1 MLAGNRSSQHRAPF
15 LSTVGRGPL
24 SSWHGDGAAT
34 GAGQVVG
41 AFPSRDA
48 RGACRPQGGGRRRA
62 DDRGVLAAIPFV
74 ASSGCTWRQFPP
86 MFGAS
91 RQTAH
96 RRFTH
101 WAEAR
106 VRVELR
112 RLVLDG
118 LGARSRS
125 ASPVPTCTT
134 ARALSHSCAT
144 SRPPA
149 PLAAHAAEGPAGSM
163 PTRVTITTTCAA
175 GSVSAASAT
184 ASLARASSPPSG
196 SADTGG

>member
-24 SSWHGDGAAT
+24 SSWDGDGAAT

-62 DDRGVLAAIPFV
+62 DDRGVLAAILFV
-74 ASSGCTWRQFPP
+74 ATSGCTWRHFPP

-101 WAEAR
+101 WTEACIWDK
-106 VRVELR
+106 LR

-118 LGARSRS
+118 LGACSRS

-134 ARALSHSCAT
+134 VRALSHSCAT
-144 SRPPA
+144 SRPSVS
-149 PLAAHAAEGPAGSM
+149 LAARAAEGPAGSM
-163 PTRVTITTTCAA
+163 PT
-175 GSVSAASAT
+175 
-184 ASLARASSPPSG
+184 SLDLA
-196 SADTGG
+196 